1 MTTALPIFNE
11 ANYKALKNCLF
22 LVSACAQIATLRR
35 LVAEGKG
42 FAQISV
48 DANGNPR
55 RRQPGDNFPAKA
67 LPLVTHSANLY
78 AGWIWRDLPEAPKD
92 KAALL
97 AFCQA
102 VRAAWPKHYRG

>member
-1 MTTALPIFNE
+1 MTTLPIFNE
-11 ANYKALKNCLF
+11 ANHKALKNCLF
-22 LVSACAQIATLRR
+22 LVSACARIATLRR

-55 RRQPGDNFPAKA
+55 RRQPGECVPAKA
-67 LPLVTHSANLY
+67 LPFVVESANLY